1 MKKKI
6 KKNLEKEKKLFLI
19 EKLRELSI
27 SKIFSVKTFQ
37 NAFSYWKEDILQILG
52 KDVNAVSED
61 KILLL
66 GQNLRDIFMSTSS
79 KKRGQGDLSGGG
91 AAWECLCTWYLNL
104 LLANTR
110 GIVFKFSKPIFPE
123 AIRDSITIKYNNFEN
138 TSETDLLGFVFPENQ
153 NFINKICGFN
163 NEAIEKFNEFVLED
177 YNKFEV
183 CILQCKTNWNDN
195 AQIPFL
201 YNLIY
206 ELGSAKSVSVG
217 KNSRVTSDYKKFSY
231 AFLTV
236 PTQKINNIEKLDN
249 SSVAVQRVRNLT
261 GGNYWGLKSKNGI
274 AYSLDECVNNNFR
287 NAFDK
292 GGIRENIKKN
302 IKLLNSDL
310 SYFKLF

>member
-6 KKNLEKEKKLFLI
+6 KKNLEKEKKLVLI

-153 NFINKICGFN
+153 NFINTICGFN

-195 AQIPFL
+195 AQIPMLWDIVYSSKGF
-201 YNLIY
+201 
-206 ELGSAKSVSVG
+206 KSKNIQIG
-217 KNSRVTSDYKKFSY
+217 KNGYTLDDIRNFTY
-231 AFLTV
+231 AFV
-236 PTQKINNIEKLDN
+236 TQPSQKDLRKFKTDSMPVLRVNNL
-249 SSVAVQRVRNLT
+249 S
-261 GGNYWGLKSKNGI
+261 GGNYWGHKSVNGVALSIKEIFSQNFSYGVKSKSIRNDLNKEVTN
-274 AYSLDECVNNNFR
+274 YKNFLKR
-287 NAFDK
+287 FNL
-292 GGIRENIKKN
+292 I
-302 IKLLNSDL
+302 
-310 SYFKLF
+310 